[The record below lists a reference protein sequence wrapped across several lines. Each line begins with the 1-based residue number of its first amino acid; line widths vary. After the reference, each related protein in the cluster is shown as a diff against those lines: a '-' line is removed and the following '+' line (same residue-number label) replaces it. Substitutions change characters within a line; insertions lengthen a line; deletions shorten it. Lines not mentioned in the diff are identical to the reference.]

1 MAEAPLGPDTC
12 SVSGGGL
19 VGRQGERSALCGLLA
34 AGAGMALV
42 TGEPGIGKSA
52 LLTWLAGEA
61 RGRGWRVLRTGLAQG
76 ERGLP
81 FAGLADLL
89 GPHWEL
95 VRPGLPGPQAE
106 ALGAALLKA
115 SVPPEGRGDLAVRLA
130 TLSALEL
137 LAGQQPCLM
146 LIDDAH
152 WLDVP
157 TAQALEYALRRA
169 DAPGLTAVFVRRTAA
184 RLPGG
189 LGSLLSALPAVEV
202 RLGPLGLAELGEVLA
217 ADLGAPP
224 PDRALR
230 VLHHSAQGN
239 PLFALELARAGR
251 DRPFRDGDDDR
262 VPVPVALSGLLR
274 DRMGELS
281 GIARDVLLLVAA
293 AGRLHAADLP
303 GLAGPQGAKD
313 GLEEAVAADVLRLD
327 PDGSLRFAHPLLAG
341 LIYDDAPPAQR
352 RRAHAKLAAQAEDP
366 EPRARHLAASLTI
379 PDGDAAARIADA
391 ALVAAAR
398 GASHSAAELAARARQ
413 LTPATDPQLAWE
425 RGLTAAQLYIAA
437 GDTARGRKLL
447 AQLAGTAPAPLHQA
461 RALLALN
468 AALGQDVTEGRTLAE
483 QALALAGTDEG
494 VAADAHAQMGLLLHI
509 AGDLPRADQE
519 LLRAVDLARRAGNR
533 HAELSA
539 LGYLIALRGVAGMSG
554 LAQLLAAHERAAAG
568 TPTAQGYLHPAT
580 PAGLVS
586 LFHDDPAAARALFL
600 TAIADAERVGD
611 YYAATGP
618 LLHLVEAEVRLGNL
632 TAATARAAQF
642 QRLEESLDDGVGLY
656 VVALAAAYR
665 GDAATA
671 ADAATRGAKLARSQ
685 DDIIFTT
692 QNLCVLGILEVSRS
706 QFTAALAPLREARA
720 LTRRMGVRE
729 PSVYQWHAEHVEA
742 SLATG
747 NLAEAAEITS
757 ELQELARALN
767 RPSLQALAE
776 RCAALVQAAQ
786 GQADQALSALTAST
800 ARNAE
805 VPFQHARSLLALG
818 TIARRARRKA
828 AARDAL
834 TSAQAVFT
842 SMGCVLWSQRAG
854 AELSRV
860 GLRTTAP
867 ATLTV
872 TERRIA
878 ELVASGRSNREVA
891 AELFLSVKT
900 VEANLS
906 RVYHKLHVTSRT
918 QLARLLPPDQEIA
931 SGCQYPGA

>member
-1 MAEAPLGPDTC
+1 MAQVPLASDTC
-12 SVSGGGL
+12 SVGGGGL
-19 VGRQGERSALCGLLA
+19 VGRQAERSALCGLLD

-42 TGEPGIGKSA
+42 SGEAGIGKSA
-52 LLTWLAGEA
+52 LLAWLAAEA
-61 RGRGWRVLRTGLAQG
+61 RGRGWQVLRTGLAQG

-137 LAGQQPCLM
+137 LAGQQQCLM

-169 DAPGLTAVFVRRTAA
+169 GAPGLMAVFVRRTAGG
-184 RLPGG
+184 LPGG
-189 LGSLLSALPAVEV
+189 LGSLLSALSAVEV

-217 ADLGAPP
+217 GDRGVPP
-224 PDRALR
+224 ADRALR

-251 DRPFRDGDDDR
+251 DRPLPDGDDAP

-281 GIARDVLLLVAA
+281 GVARDVLLLVAA

-303 GLAGPQGAKD
+303 GLAGPQGAQD
-313 GLEEAVAADVLRLD
+313 GLEEAVAAGVLRHD

-341 LIYDDAPPAQR
+341 LIYGDAPPAR
-352 RRAHAKLAAQAEDP
+352 RRQAHAKLAAQAEDP

-379 PDGDAAARIADA
+379 PDGDAAAQIADA
-391 ALVAAAR
+391 ARVAAAR

-413 LTPATDPQLAWE
+413 LTPGTDPQLAWE

-437 GDTARGRKLL
+437 GDAARGRKLL
-447 AQLAGTAPAPLHQA
+447 GQLAGTAPAPLHQA

-468 AALGQDVTEGRTLAE
+468 DALGQDVTEGRTLAE

-494 VAADAHAQMGLLLHI
+494 VAAHAHAQLGLVLHI

-519 LLRAVDLARRAGNR
+519 LLRAADLARRAGNR

-539 LGYLIALRGVAGMSG
+539 LGYLVILRAVAGMSG
-554 LAQLLAAHERAAAG
+554 VAQLLAAHERAAAG
-568 TPTAQGYLHPAT
+568 TSAAQGYLHPAT
-580 PAGLVS
+580 SAGLIS
-586 LFHDDPAAARALFL
+586 LFHDDPAGARASFL
-600 TAIADAERVGD
+600 TAIAEAERAGD
-611 YYAATGP
+611 YSAAAAP
-618 LLHLVEAEVRLGNL
+618 LLHLVEAETRLGDL
-632 TAATARAAQF
+632 TAATTRAAQF
-642 QRLEESLDDGVGLY
+642 QRLESFDDGVSLY
-656 VVALAAAYR
+656 AVALVAAYR
-665 GDAATA
+665 GDAATT

-692 QNLCVLGILEVSRS
+692 QNLCVLGFLEVSRS
-706 QFTAALAPLREARA
+706 QFAAAIAPLREARA

-757 ELQELARALN
+757 ELHELARALD

-805 VPFQHARSLLALG
+805 LPFQHARSLLALG

-828 AARDAL
+828 VARDAL
-834 TSAQAVFT
+834 TSAQAIFT
-842 SMGCVLWSQRAG
+842 GMGCALWSERTA

-860 GLRTTAP
+860 GLRAAP

-872 TERRIA
+872 TELRIA
-878 ELVASGRSNREVA
+878 ELVAGGRTNREVA

-906 RVYHKLHVTSRT
+906 RIYHKLHVTSRT
-918 QLARLLPPDQEIA
+918 QLARHLR
-931 SGCQYPGA
+931 S